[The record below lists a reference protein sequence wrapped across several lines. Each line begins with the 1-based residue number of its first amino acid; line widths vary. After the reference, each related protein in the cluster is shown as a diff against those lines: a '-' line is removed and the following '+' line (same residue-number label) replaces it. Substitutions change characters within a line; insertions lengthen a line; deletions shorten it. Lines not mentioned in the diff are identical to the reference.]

1 MELAH
6 VDLDE
11 RVVVAEQEVGQ
22 RLGQL
27 GLTDTGRAGEDE
39 RARRALGILQPGAGA
54 ADRLGDRLDGVLLAD
69 DPLVDLVLHAQQPSG
84 LLLGQLEHRDAGPV
98 AEHLGDLLVV
108 DLGDHVEIT

>member
-27 GLTDTGRAGEDE
+27 GLADTGRAGEDE
-39 RARRALGILQPGAGA
+39 RAGRALGVLQAGAGTPDGL
-54 ADRLGDRLDGVLLAD
+54 ADGLDGVLLAD
-69 DPLVDLVLHAQQPSG
+69 DPLVQLIFHAQQARG
-84 LLLGQLEHRDAGPV
+84 LGLGQLVHRDAGPV
-98 AEHLGDLLVV
+98 AQHLGDLLVV
-108 DLGDHVEIT
+108 HLGDEVEIT

>member
-27 GLTDTGRAGEDE
+27 GLTHTGRAGEDE
-39 RARRALGILQPGAGA
+39 RAGRALGVLEACTGA
-54 ADRLGDRLDGVLLAD
+54 ADRLGHRLDGVLLAD
-69 DPLVDLVLHAQQPSG
+69 DPLVDLVLHAQQPSR
-84 LLLGQLEHRDAGPV
+84 LLLGQLEHGDTGPV

-108 DLGDHVEIT
+108 DFGHDVEIT

>member
-39 RARRALGILQPGAGA
+39 RARRALGILQPGAGTP
-54 ADRLGDRLDGVLLAD
+54 DRLGDGLDGVLLAD

>member
-39 RARRALGILQPGAGA
+39 RARRALGVLQARAGA
-54 ADRLGDRLDGVLLAD
+54 ADRLADRLDGVLLAD
-69 DPLVDLVLHAQQPSG
+69 DPLVHLVLHAQQPSG
-84 LLLGQLEHRDAGPV
+84 LLLGQLEHGDTGPV
-98 AEHLGDLLVV
+98 AENLGDLLVV
-108 DLGDHVEIT
+108 DLCDDVEIA